1 MITTVN
7 GKIGALPPLVIT
19 PEARQAEL
27 ARTLRELHRRFGEG
41 VIRQLGDTVDLGVE
55 AISTGYPALDIALG
69 VGGLP
74 KGRIIDIYGPES
86 SGKTTLCLKVIAE
99 SQKESGVCAF
109 IDMEHALDLSYA
121 ARCGVNLAD
130 LYLAQPA
137 CGEEALDASR
147 AEALV
152 RAGVAVVVID
162 SAASLVPRAE
172 IEGEMGDNHAG
183 LQASLMSQALR
194 KLAGPVRANGTLL
207 IFTNQLRVQ
216 MGVLAGTSETPTG
229 GMALRFYASVRLDLR
244 RIRVIKAGSE
254 VIGARIRA
262 TVKKNKV
269 APPYRSAEFDMHFGD
284 P

>member
-1 MITTVN
+1 MLTTTN
-7 GKIGALPPLVIT
+7 GKIGVLSPPEIS
-19 PEARQAEL
+19 PEVRQAEL
-27 ARTLRELHRRFGEG
+27 ERTLRELHRRFGEG
-41 VIRQLGDTVDLGVE
+41 VIQQLGDTADLGVE
-55 AISTGYPALDIALG
+55 AVSTGYPALDAALG

-99 SQKESGVCAF
+99 GQKQDGVCAF

-137 CGEEALDASR
+137 TGEEALEI
-147 AEALV
+147 AEALI
-152 RAGVAVVVID
+152 RAGTSVVVID

-183 LQASLMSQALR
+183 LQARLMSQALR
-194 KLAGPVRANGTLL
+194 KLAGPVRANGTIL
-207 IFTNQLRVQ
+207 IFTNQLRVKV
-216 MGVLAGTSETPTG
+216 GVLFGSGETPTG
-229 GMALRFYASVRLDLR
+229 GMALRFYASVRLDLH
-244 RIRVIKAGSE
+244 RIRAVKDGREI
-254 VIGARIRA
+254 IGARIKA

-269 APPYRSAEFDMHFGD
+269 APPYRSAEFDMRFGG